1 MRPTKLLNL
10 LASNAKRGS
19 FRAEDNTIYLYDVI
33 VASDADAEWF
43 GGVSAEAFVK
53 ALAGMTGDVALHINS
68 PGGDVFAGVAM
79 AQAIR
84 AYDGKI
90 TAHVDGLAAS
100 AASAVAVACDDSIM
114 APGSMMMI
122 HNAWTIALGDRHDFM
137 DTAALLEKIDGDLA
151 KAYAKRAG
159 GEAAQFG
166 HDGQGNVADGR
177 GNRRTRA
184 RQQHRAREKRRKPR
198 KIRPFGLRGGSG
210 RAGEDRGRGPR
221 RTTLRLSPLRSAVED
236 ADDAESKPK
245 PRCSSAC
252 ATWRPPALNRCLS
265 ASRAKQS
272 PKRPLGKVFRSVAM
286 TPHSHR
292 WSPLT

>member
-1 MRPTKLLNL
+1 MKKLLNL
-10 LASNAKRGS
+10 LQSNAKRGS

-159 GEAAQFG
+159 GEPAAFSAMM
-166 HDGQGNVADGR
+166 DKETWLTADETVELGLA
-177 GNRRTRA
+177 NSIA
-184 RQQHRAREKRRKPR
+184 PEKSVENLAKFDLSAFAAAPTAEDTATL
-198 KIRPFGLRGGSG
+198 KISVDSSAIL
-210 RAGEDRGRGPR
+210 A
-221 RTTLRLSPLRSAVED
+221 AVED
-236 ADDAESKPK
+236 EVEKVLGVFGSAVKALGDEAAAIENAEHRS
-245 PRCSSAC
+245 RLLA
-252 ATWRPPALNRCLS
+252 ARLLQPA
-265 ASRAKQS
+265 A
-272 PKRPLGKVFRSVAM
+272 
-286 TPHSHR
+286 
-292 WSPLT
+292 